1 MMQKL
6 IHGGDVYSFQPK
18 ADFSANIN
26 PLGVP
31 GGVLAAVQACGKE
44 LANYPDPLCRAL
56 KKAVAEKEQ
65 VKEELL
71 IFGNGAAELIFS
83 LVWALR
89 PKKCDSPGA
98 GVCRI

>member
-44 LANYPDPLCRAL
+44 LAN
-56 KKAVAEKEQ
+56 
-65 VKEELL
+65 
-71 IFGNGAAELIFS
+71 
-83 LVWALR
+83 
-89 PKKCDSPGA
+89 
-98 GVCRI
+98 

>member
-56 KKAVAEKEQ
+56 KRQWQRK
-65 VKEELL
+65 
-71 IFGNGAAELIFS
+71 N
-83 LVWALR
+83 R
-89 PKKCDSPGA
+89 
-98 GVCRI
+98 